1 MLNTHANSS
10 AVVIRPSHQERK
22 CPCVV
27 VVRQTHRGG
36 LKRSAATARGS
47 RLSSS
52 AASRGSTR
60 RPVDHSSVRLRFF
73 FFGTFPFSRLFD
85 APFAPSEEPALALAF
100 PRVVAAS
107 SSFPSRNMRMAVS
120 A

>member
-1 MLNTHANSS
+1 MVESWNANSGS
-10 AVVIRPSHQERK
+10 DAASSNKRTAVDV
-22 CPCVV
+22 
-27 VVRQTHRGG
+27 
-36 LKRSAATARGS
+36 KRSAATARGS

-60 RPVDHSSVRLRFF
+60 RPNDHSSVRLRFF
-73 FFGTFPFSRLFD
+73 VFDTFPFARLFD
-85 APFAPSEEPALALAF
+85 APPAPTEEPALALAF
-100 PRVVAAS
+100 PRIVAAS